1 MEIKFDFIYIC
12 KSIKKLMGKFIL
24 GFSICLMLFT
34 SCASK
39 KDILFFQDISEY
51 ESKNDSTENIIKIK
65 KNDLLSITVSSID
78 RKSAVPFNLPAL
90 ATINSDIT
98 AVNAQQRLQTYLV
111 DNNGEIQFPIL
122 GNLTLEGKSTIDA
135 INYITE
141 KLKKYIKNPIVNLRI
156 TNFKISVLGEV
167 RSPGVFNITDQRIT
181 ILEALSRA
189 GDMTVFGKRKDVI
202 VIREENGEKTYNK
215 LDFTSKEVL
224 KSPYYYLQ
232 QNDIVVVSPNN
243 AQIQSSAFNRNT
255 GIFVSIAGVIISVI
269 TILTR

>member
-1 MEIKFDFIYIC
+1 MA
-12 KSIKKLMGKFIL
+12 KFITIL
-24 GFSICLMLFT
+24 GTCLILFS

-39 KDILFFQDISEY
+39 KDILLFQDISEY
-51 ESKNDSTENIIKIK
+51 ESKNDTTENIIKIK
-65 KNDLLSITVSSID
+65 KNDLLSITVSSVD
-78 RKSAVPFNLPAL
+78 RKSAAPFNLPVL

-111 DNNGEIQFPIL
+111 DENGEIQFPIL
-122 GNLTLEGKSTIDA
+122 GTLSLEGKPTSEAID
-135 INYITE
+135 YITA
-141 KLKKYIKNPIVNLRI
+141 KLKQYIKAPIVNLRV

-167 RSPGVFNITDQRIT
+167 RSPGTYTIMDERIT

-189 GDMTVFGKRKDVI
+189 GDMTVFGKRNDVL
-202 VIREENGEKTYNK
+202 VIREENGEKKYNK

-232 QNDIVVVSPNN
+232 QNDVVVVSPNN

-255 GIFVSIAGVIISVI
+255 PLFVSMAGLIISVI
-269 TILTR
+269 TIINNSGK